1 MSLRE
6 AAAASS
12 AVSPGAAAPL
22 FAALGDATRLALV
35 ARLGDGRAWSIRQ
48 LTHGLDLS
56 RQGVSKHLR
65 VLEQARV
72 VTHARVG
79 RESLY
84 TLELTRINEARAYLE
99 HVRAQWHDAVA
110 RLRSFV
116 EER

>member
-12 AVSPGAAAPL
+12 AISPSAVAAL

-35 ARLGDGRAWSIRQ
+35 ARLGDGHAWSIGQ

-72 VTHARVG
+72 VTHARMG

-84 TLELTRINEARAYLE
+84 TLEPTRINEARTYLE
-99 HVRAQWHDAVA
+99 HVRARWDDARALAVP
-110 RLRSFV
+110 SS
-116 EER
+116 